1 MKRIHGIQSEIIAH
15 KGDEVVLKLYNDID
29 IEKAKQKA
37 VDGRYLTVLD
47 FYEKDSITDLQR
59 KHYFALIGDY
69 TEYTGTPE
77 QAADSYFRY
86 NFMQEQGLDE
96 YPSLARNRMKKT
108 MATELI
114 TWLIEFMVQNEI
126 PFRKQQFYLTA
137 DTSRMLFAL
146 TMKRICWITGKPNA
160 DIHHATS
167 LVGMGR
173 DRNKHNH
180 LESTFMALSREAH
193 NEIHNIGLT
202 EFMKKYH
209 VRPIKLSKENL
220 KELGLR
226 GNFEE

>member
-96 YPSLARNRMKKT
+96 YPSLARNQMKKT
-108 MATELI
+108 VATDLI
-114 TWLIEFMVQNEI
+114 TWVIEFMIQNEI
-126 PFRKQQFYLTA
+126 PFRKQQFYLTT

-146 TMKRICWITGKPNA
+146 TMKRICWVCGKKHSHL
-160 DIHHATS
+160 HHYDA
-167 LVGMGR
+167 VQRGR
-173 DRNKHNH
+173 DRNKIDHTKH
-180 LESTFMALSREAH
+180 RFMMLCADH
-193 NEIHNIGLT
+193 HQEIHNSGN
-202 EFMKKYH
+202 EVFCKKYH
-209 VRPIKLSKENL
+209 LQPIKLDEKSLRELNIQGNYKE
-220 KELGLR
+220 
-226 GNFEE
+226 

>member
-108 MATELI
+108 VATELI
-114 TWLIEFMVQNEI
+114 TWLIEFMIQNEI

-146 TMKRICWITGKPNA
+146 TMKRICWVCGKKHSHLHHYDAVQRGHDRTKIDHTKHRFMMLCA
-160 DIHHATS
+160 DHHQ
-167 LVGMGR
+167 
-173 DRNKHNH
+173 
-180 LESTFMALSREAH
+180 
-193 NEIHNIGLT
+193 EIHNLGNKAFC
-202 EFMKKYH
+202 EKYILS
-209 VRPIKLSKENL
+209 PIKLDKKNL
-220 KELGLR
+220 KELNIR
-226 GNFEE
+226 GNYEG

>member
-15 KGDEVVLKLYNDID
+15 KGDKIVLKLYNDID

-86 NFMQEQGLDE
+86 NFMLEQGLDE
-96 YPSLARNRMKKT
+96 YPSLARNQMKRT
-108 MATELI
+108 VATELI
-114 TWLIEFMVQNEI
+114 TWLIEFMIQNEI

-146 TMKRICWITGKPNA
+146 TMKRICFVCGEEHSHL
-160 DIHHATS
+160 HHYDA
-167 LVGMGR
+167 VQRGR
-173 DRNKHNH
+173 NRNKIDHTKHRFMMLCANH
-180 LESTFMALSREAH
+180 HQEAH
-193 NEIHNIGLT
+193 NLGNK
-202 EFMKKYH
+202 EFCSKYH
-209 VRPIKLSKENL
+209 LKPIKLDEKSL
-220 KELGLR
+220 RELGIR
-226 GNFEE
+226 GDYTK

>member
-96 YPSLARNRMKKT
+96 YPSLARNQMKKT
-108 MATELI
+108 VATDLI
-114 TWLIEFMVQNEI
+114 TWVIEFMIQNEI

-146 TMKRICWITGKPNA
+146 TMKRICWVCGKKHSHLHHYDAVQRGHDRTKIDHTKHRFMMLCA
-160 DIHHATS
+160 DHHQ
-167 LVGMGR
+167 
-173 DRNKHNH
+173 
-180 LESTFMALSREAH
+180 
-193 NEIHNIGLT
+193 EIHNLGNKAFC
-202 EFMKKYH
+202 EKYILS
-209 VRPIKLSKENL
+209 PIKLDKKNL
-220 KELGLR
+220 KELNIR
-226 GNFEE
+226 GNYEG

>member
-114 TWLIEFMVQNEI
+114 TWLIEFMIQNEI

-146 TMKRICWITGKPNA
+146 TMKRICFVCGKEHSHL
-160 DIHHATS
+160 HHYDA
-167 LVGMGR
+167 VQRGR
-173 DRNKHNH
+173 DRNKIDHTKH
-180 LESTFMALSREAH
+180 RFMMLCADH
-193 NEIHNIGLT
+193 HQEIHNSGN
-202 EFMKKYH
+202 EVFCKKYH
-209 VRPIKLSKENL
+209 LQPIKLDEKSL
-220 KELGLR
+220 RELNIQ
-226 GNFEE
+226 GNYEE

>member
-146 TMKRICWITGKPNA
+146 TMKRICWVCGKKHSHLHHYDAVQRGHDRTKIDHTKHRFMMLCA
-160 DIHHATS
+160 DHHQ
-167 LVGMGR
+167 
-173 DRNKHNH
+173 
-180 LESTFMALSREAH
+180 
-193 NEIHNIGLT
+193 EIHNLGNKAFC
-202 EFMKKYH
+202 EKYILS
-209 VRPIKLSKENL
+209 PIKLDKKSL
-220 KELGLR
+220 KELNIR
-226 GNFEE
+226 GNYKG

>member
-96 YPSLARNRMKKT
+96 YPSLARNQMKRT
-108 MATELI
+108 VATELI
-114 TWLIEFMVQNEI
+114 TWLIEFMIQNEI

-146 TMKRICWITGKPNA
+146 TMKRICWVCGKKHSHLHHYDAVQRGHDRTKIDHTKHRFMMLCA
-160 DIHHATS
+160 DHHQ
-167 LVGMGR
+167 
-173 DRNKHNH
+173 
-180 LESTFMALSREAH
+180 
-193 NEIHNIGLT
+193 EIHNLGNKAFC
-202 EFMKKYH
+202 EKYILL
-209 VRPIKLSKENL
+209 PIKLDKKNL
-220 KELGLR
+220 KELNIR
-226 GNFEE
+226 GNYEG

>member
-114 TWLIEFMVQNEI
+114 TWLIEFMIQNEI

-146 TMKRICWITGKPNA
+146 TMKRICFVCGKERSHL
-160 DIHHATS
+160 HHYDA
-167 LVGMGR
+167 VQRGR
-173 DRNKHNH
+173 DRNKIDHTKH
-180 LESTFMALSREAH
+180 RFMMLCADH
-193 NEIHNIGLT
+193 HQEIHNSGNEI
-202 EFMKKYH
+202 FCKKYH
-209 VRPIKLSKENL
+209 LQPIKLDEKSL
-220 KELGLR
+220 KELNIR
-226 GNFEE
+226 GDYKS

>member
-96 YPSLARNRMKKT
+96 YPSLARNQMKRT
-108 MATELI
+108 VATELI
-114 TWLIEFMVQNEI
+114 TWLIEFMIQNEI

-146 TMKRICWITGKPNA
+146 TMKRICFVCGKKHSHLHHYDAVQRGHDRTKIDHTKHRFMMLCA
-160 DIHHATS
+160 DHHQ
-167 LVGMGR
+167 
-173 DRNKHNH
+173 
-180 LESTFMALSREAH
+180 
-193 NEIHNIGLT
+193 EIHNLGNKAFC
-202 EFMKKYH
+202 EKYILS
-209 VRPIKLSKENL
+209 PIKLDKKSL
-220 KELGLR
+220 KELNIR
-226 GNFEE
+226 GNYKG

>member
-202 EFMKKYH
+202 AFMKKYH
-209 VRPIKLSKENL
+209 VRPIKLNKENL
-220 KELGLR
+220 KELGIR
-226 GNFEE
+226 GNYEE

>member
-69 TEYTGTPE
+69 KEYTGTPE

-108 MATELI
+108 VATELI

-146 TMKRICWITGKPNA
+146 TMKRICWVCGKKHSHLHHYDAVQRGHDRTKIDHTKHRFMMLCA
-160 DIHHATS
+160 DHHQ
-167 LVGMGR
+167 
-173 DRNKHNH
+173 
-180 LESTFMALSREAH
+180 
-193 NEIHNIGLT
+193 EIHNLGNKAFC
-202 EFMKKYH
+202 EKYILS
-209 VRPIKLSKENL
+209 PIKLDKKNL
-220 KELGLR
+220 KELNIR
-226 GNFEE
+226 GNYEG

>member
-108 MATELI
+108 VATELI

-146 TMKRICWITGKPNA
+146 TMKRICWVCGKKHSHLHHYDAVQRGHDRTKIDHTKHRFMMLCA
-160 DIHHATS
+160 DHHQ
-167 LVGMGR
+167 
-173 DRNKHNH
+173 
-180 LESTFMALSREAH
+180 
-193 NEIHNIGLT
+193 EIHNLGNKAFC
-202 EFMKKYH
+202 EKYILS
-209 VRPIKLSKENL
+209 PIKLDKKNL
-220 KELGLR
+220 KELNIR
-226 GNFEE
+226 GNYEG

>member
-96 YPSLARNRMKKT
+96 YPSLARNQMKRT
-108 MATELI
+108 VATELI
-114 TWLIEFMVQNEI
+114 TWLIEFMIQNEI

-146 TMKRICWITGKPNA
+146 TMKRICWVCGKKHSHLHHYDAVQRGHDRTKIDHTKHRFMMLCA
-160 DIHHATS
+160 DHHQ
-167 LVGMGR
+167 
-173 DRNKHNH
+173 
-180 LESTFMALSREAH
+180 
-193 NEIHNIGLT
+193 EIHNLGNKAFC
-202 EFMKKYH
+202 EKYILS
-209 VRPIKLSKENL
+209 PIKLDKKNL
-220 KELGLR
+220 KELNIR
-226 GNFEE
+226 GNYEG